1 VKRHHRCIQIHCVC
15 IGIRAY
21 VSVFVRVCCKVWIY
35 EHYTP
40 CWAENLCF
48 LDGRPWLY
56 INLQSCADSDS
67 LLWTLL
73 QISPRSHVVPF
84 SGKYSTKCSQV
95 MQNPARST
103 QVVESQRPHPSEILN
118 SLIFMTRTNTSQGTI
133 LSLQIESS
141 RKQRFITFEKIQSMS
156 SASRLLGGVSKKKTN
171 TP

>member
-1 VKRHHRCIQIHCVC
+1 M
-15 IGIRAY
+15 
-21 VSVFVRVCCKVWIY
+21 
-35 EHYTP
+35 
-40 CWAENLCF
+40 
-48 LDGRPWLY
+48 
-56 INLQSCADSDS
+56 
-67 LLWTLL
+67 
-73 QISPRSHVVPF
+73 VPF

-156 SASRLLGGVSKKKTN
+156 SASRLLSDVSKKKTN
-171 TP
+171 DKCESLFSPPLFSACRSFRLKMSPIALGIPQFRECKCPETPCCPPECASPTCVD